1 MSTYVHVQTFN
12 LQCTKTLVYM
22 YMYIK
27 GLSYRLEEESL
38 QWYSYTVSKCKPML
52 KIVTVSTVNSG
63 AKAAKITKD
72 SHSIHVHAHLLGVYN
87 IDVHVH
93 VLVGRCLET
102 KVFIGKLLAT

>member
-27 GLSYRLEEESL
+27 GLSYRLEGEEGL

-72 SHSIHVHAHLLGVYN
+72 SHWIHLHAHLLGVYN
-87 IDVHVH
+87 THVDVHVYMY
-93 VLVGRCLET
+93 
-102 KVFIGKLLAT
+102 LLAVV